1 MAGRFVYWM
10 NVSLDLFIDS
20 KPGEHNDLEGPGWVR
35 LSEQLHL
42 EFNARARRL
51 SMMVEGRIV
60 YEMMDPFW
68 PDARTDESL
77 PAYAREFGEIWTDMP
92 KVLVSRTRTTA
103 GHNTRIIGGVGS
115 GVGSGVGDGSGAG
128 GDGLSGGGF
137 SGDGAD
143 NAIAQLA
150 ELRQRTEGDI
160 GIGGAT
166 LATQLL
172 RANLLDELLLFTH
185 PVVLGAGRP
194 LFDTLDQ
201 PLAKPLQLD
210 LLEQGNFDRG
220 VTMHRYAIS

>member
-20 KPGEHNDLEGPGWVR
+20 KPGEHNDLEGPNWVR
-35 LSEQLHL
+35 LSEQLNL

-68 PDARTDESL
+68 PDARTDESV

-103 GHNTRIIGGVGS
+103 GHNTRIIGGIGGGVDGDDGDYG
-115 GVGSGVGDGSGAG
+115 GVGSGDG
-128 GDGLSGGGF
+128 
-137 SGDGAD
+137 GDGAD

-150 ELRQRTEGDI
+150 ELRQQTEGDI

-172 RANLLDELLLFTH
+172 QANLLDELLLFTH

-194 LFDTLDQ
+194 LFDTLEQ
-201 PLAKPLQLD
+201 PLAKPLELE
-210 LLEQGNFDRG
+210 LLEQNSFDRG
-220 VTMHRYAIS
+220 VTMHRYAIC